1 MLSIGLENMDLTT
14 MLIAAASAIAV
25 FATIISVTLPFLG
38 RDELASRMKSVAL
51 ERDLIRARERAR
63 LVAEKNNRGKKAT
76 KAEPKAYVKNLVNK
90 LNLKTA
96 LADENTL
103 MQLNQAGL
111 RGQNPLFVF
120 LFLRFVLPIIFFI
133 AGAFYMF
140 VLGNPDHG
148 TMTKL
153 TVSLITAY
161 AGFYAPIIFVK
172 NKLKKRQQSVQR
184 AWPDALDLTLICVE
198 SGMSIEA
205 AFRRVSE
212 EIGKQSIA
220 LAEEL
225 VLTTAEL
232 SFLPDRRTAY
242 DNFAKRT
249 GMDTITNVMTALTQ
263 AERYGTPLGTAL
275 RVLSA
280 ENRELRMMAAETKAA
295 ALPPKLTVPM
305 ILFFLPVLFAVVL
318 TPAIMQASASGY

>member
-1 MLSIGLENMDLTT
+1 MLSLGLENAQTT
-14 MLIAAASAIAV
+14 TLMIAGASAVAV
-25 FATIISVTLPFLG
+25 FATIVSLTLPMLG
-38 RDELASRMKSVAL
+38 RDELAVRMKTVAL
-51 ERDLIRARERAR
+51 ERDKIRAKERAR
-63 LVAEKNNRGKKAT
+63 LLAEKNNRNQKVT
-76 KAEPKAYVKNLVNK
+76 KAEPKAYVKGLVDK

-96 LADENTL
+96 LADENT
-103 MQLNQAGL
+103 MKQLEQAGL
-111 RGQNPLFVF
+111 RGPNPLFIF
-120 LFLRFVLPIIFFI
+120 LFMRFVLPIVFFI

-140 VLGNPDHG
+140 VLGDQEHG

-153 TVSLITAY
+153 LVSLMSAY
-161 AGFYAPIIFVK
+161 AGFYAPILFVK
-172 NKLKKRQQSVQR
+172 NKLKARQAEIQR

-205 AFRRVSE
+205 AFRRVYE

-232 SFLPDRRTAY
+232 SFLPDRRVAY
-242 DNFAKRT
+242 ENFAKRT
-249 GMDTITNVMTALTQ
+249 GMETVKNVITALVQ
-263 AERYGTPLGTAL
+263 AERYGTPLGSAL

-280 ENRELRMMAAETKAA
+280 ENREIRMMAAETKAA

-318 TPAIMQASASGY
+318 TPAIMQASGSGF

>member
-1 MLSIGLENMDLTT
+1 MLSFGLENANTT
-14 MLIAAASAIAV
+14 TLMIAGASAVAV
-25 FATIISVTLPFLG
+25 FATILSLTMPLLG
-38 RDELASRMKSVAL
+38 KDELGSRMKTVAL
-51 ERDLIRARERAR
+51 ERDKIRARERAR
-63 LVAEKNNRGKKAT
+63 LTAEKGSRNQKIT
-76 KAEPKAYVKNLVNK
+76 KAEPKAYIKNLVDK

-103 MQLNQAGL
+103 IQLDQAGL
-111 RGQNPLFVF
+111 RGPNPLFIF
-120 LFLRFVLPIIFFI
+120 LFLRFVLPFVFFA

-140 VLGNPDHG
+140 VLGDQEHG
-148 TMTKL
+148 TMTKIL
-153 TVSLITAY
+153 VSLVSAY
-161 AGFYAPIIFVK
+161 AGFYSPIIFVK
-172 NKLKKRQQSVQR
+172 NKLKGRQAEIQR

-205 AFRRVSE
+205 AFRKVSE

-232 SFLPDRRTAY
+232 SFLPDRKVAY
-242 DNFAKRT
+242 LNFSKRT
-249 GMDTITNVMTALTQ
+249 GMETVKNVMTALVQ
-263 AERYGTPLGTAL
+263 AERYGTPLGSAL

-280 ENRELRMMAAETKAA
+280 ENREIRMMAAETKAA

-318 TPAIMQASASGY
+318 TPAIMQASGSGF

>member
-1 MLSIGLENMDLTT
+1 MIFLGLETMDTT
-14 MLIAAASAIAV
+14 ALLIAGASAIAV
-25 FATIISVTLPFLG
+25 FATIISLTLPYLG
-38 RDELASRMKSVAL
+38 RDELAVRMKSVAL

-63 LVAEKNNRGKKAT
+63 LVAEKNNRGKKVT
-76 KAEPKAYVKNLVNK
+76 KEEPKAYIKNLVDK

-96 LADENTL
+96 LADENT
-103 MQLNQAGL
+103 MKQLDQAGM
-111 RGQNPLFVF
+111 RGQNPLFIF
-120 LFLRFVLPIIFFI
+120 LFLRFVLPIAFFL

-140 VLGNPDHG
+140 VLGDTEHG

-153 TVSLITAY
+153 IVSLMSAY
-161 AGFYAPIIFVK
+161 AGFYAPIIYVK
-172 NKLKKRQQSVQR
+172 NKLKKRQQSIQR

-205 AFRRVSE
+205 AFRRVST
-212 EIGKQSIA
+212 EIGKQSVA

-232 SFLPDRRTAY
+232 SFLPDRRSAY
-242 DNFAKRT
+242 QNFATRT
-249 GMDTITNVMTALTQ
+249 GMETIKNVMTALVQ
-263 AERYGTPLGTAL
+263 AERYGTPLGSAL

-280 ENRELRMMAAETKAA
+280 ENREIRMMAAETKAA

-318 TPAIMQASASGY
+318 TPAIMQASGSGF

>member
-1 MLSIGLENMDLTT
+1 MFTFNLDTIDTT
-14 MLIAAASAIAV
+14 TLLIAVASAIAV
-25 FATIISVTLPFLG
+25 FATIISLTLPYLG
-38 RDELASRMKSVAL
+38 RNELAARMKSVAL

-63 LVAEKNNRGKKAT
+63 LVADKNNRGQKTA

-103 MQLNQAGL
+103 MQLNQAGM
-111 RGQNPLFVF
+111 RGQNPLFIF
-120 LFLRFVLPIIFFI
+120 LFLRFVLPILFFI

-140 VLGNPDHG
+140 VLGNPEHG

-153 TVSLITAY
+153 TVALFSAY

-172 NKLKKRQQSVQR
+172 SQLKTRQQSIQR
-184 AWPDALDLTLICVE
+184 AWPDVLDLTLICVE

-212 EIGKQSIA
+212 EIGKQSVP

-242 DNFAKRT
+242 TNFSKRT
-249 GMDTITNVMTALTQ
+249 GMETIKNVMTALTQ

-280 ENRELRMMAAETKAA
+280 ENREIRMMAAETKAA

-305 ILFFLPVLFAVVL
+305 ILFFLPVLFAVIL
-318 TPAIMQASASGY
+318 TPAIMQASSSAY

>member
-1 MLSIGLENMDLTT
+1 MFSLGLDTMNTT
-14 MLIAAASAIAV
+14 TLMIAIASAVAV
-25 FATIISVTLPFLG
+25 FATIISLTLPYLKQ
-38 RDELASRMKSVAL
+38 DELAVRMKSVAL
-51 ERDLIRARERAR
+51 ERDKIRARERAR
-63 LVAEKNNRGKKAT
+63 LTSEKNNRGKKAI
-76 KAEPKAYVKNLVNK
+76 KAEPKAYVKNLVDK

-103 MQLNQAGL
+103 LALDQAGF
-111 RGQNPLFVF
+111 RGPNPLFIF
-120 LFLRFVLPIIFFI
+120 LFLRFVLPIVFFI
-133 AGAFYMF
+133 AGAFYML
-140 VLGNPDHG
+140 VLADPKHG
-148 TMTKL
+148 MMTKL
-153 TVSLITAY
+153 LVSLISAY
-161 AGFYAPIIFVK
+161 AGFYAPILFVK
-172 NKLKKRQQSVQR
+172 NKLKARQQLIQR

-212 EIGKQSIA
+212 EIGKQSIP

-242 DNFAKRT
+242 ENFSKRT
-249 GMDTITNVMTALTQ
+249 GMETVKNVVTALVQ
-263 AERYGTPLGTAL
+263 AERYGTPLGAAL

-280 ENRELRMMAAETKAA
+280 ENREIRMMAAETKAA

-318 TPAIMQASASGY
+318 TPAIMQASGSGF

>member
-1 MLSIGLENMDLTT
+1 MFSIGLDALDTT
-14 MLIAAASAIAV
+14 TLLIAGASAIAV
-25 FATIISVTLPFLG
+25 FATIISLTLPYLG
-38 RDELASRMKSVAL
+38 KDELAVRMKSVAL
-51 ERDLIRARERAR
+51 ERDQIRARERAR
-63 LVAEKNNRGKKAT
+63 LVAEKNNRGQKVT
-76 KAEPKAYVKNLVNK
+76 KTEPKAYVKNLVNK

-96 LADENTL
+96 LADENTM

-111 RGQNPLFVF
+111 RGQNPLFIF
-120 LFLRFVLPIIFFI
+120 LFLRFVLPILFFI

-140 VLGNPDHG
+140 VLGNPEHG
-148 TMTKL
+148 TTTKI
-153 TVSLITAY
+153 TVALFAAY

-172 NKLKKRQQSVQR
+172 NQLKNRQQSVQR
-184 AWPDALDLTLICVE
+184 AWPDALDLTLICVK

-205 AFRRVSE
+205 AFRRVST
-212 EIGKQSIA
+212 EIGKQSIP

-232 SFLPDRRTAY
+232 SFLPDRRVAY
-242 DNFAKRT
+242 ENFAKRT
-249 GMDTITNVMTALTQ
+249 GMETIKNVMTALVQ

-280 ENRELRMMAAETKAA
+280 ENREIRMMAAETKAA